1 MSKGLAAGIA
11 VDDPIPLELR
21 ANDAVTHVVNV
32 DSEFRDGGRGGGDSG
47 SFQLSLLSP
56 VRNVLR
62 VRLTSVEMPAEWLM
76 WSAERGNT
84 SIEVYYRDVSGV
96 LMSVRLFVEDAVSYT
111 AEGLVTG
118 LTASITEAA
127 LPIPL
132 TVTWNPAKGGRF
144 VFESG
149 VTTTDRFGIRGGC
162 GLAAAMGFGAG
173 LHSSTRSGISG
184 GDTYTLRSSQCAD
197 LGGDRYLFL
206 RVNDYAVVRQTIV
219 LTGPKRHDF
228 VALAK
233 IWRSAEGDW
242 QWSGGAIVFPAPVDL
257 VRFNVQVVDR
267 YGELVPFCGL
277 SFAMEVLEVRNSS
290 MYNMVRDGLAVSYR

>member
-1 MSKGLAAGIA
+1 MAMA

-32 DSEFRDGGRGGGDSG
+32 DSEFRDGGAGGA
-47 SFQLSLLSP
+47 FQLSLLSP

-62 VRLTSVEMPAEWLM
+62 VRLASVEMPTEWLV
-76 WSAERGNT
+76 WSAERRNT
-84 SIEVYYRDVSGV
+84 SVEVFYRDVSGV

-111 AEGLVTG
+111 AEGLVTA

-132 TVTWNPAKGGRF
+132 TVAWNPAKGGRF
-144 VFESG
+144 VFESSN
-149 VTTTDRFGIRGGC
+149 RFGIRGGS
-162 GLAAAMGFGAG
+162 GLATAMGFSAG
-173 LHSSTRSGISG
+173 LHASTRSGSG
-184 GDTYTLRSSQCAD
+184 DPYTLWSSQCAD

-206 RVNDYAVVRQTIV
+206 RVNDYAAVRQTI
-219 LTGPKRHDF
+219 TGPKRHDF

-242 QWSGGAIVFPAPVDL
+242 RWSGGAVVFPAPADL
-257 VRFNVQVVDR
+257 SRFQVQVVDR
-267 YGELVPFCGL
+267 YGEVVSLCGV
-277 SFAMEVLEVRNSS
+277 SFALEVLEVRNSS
-290 MYNMVRDGLAVSYR
+290 MYTMVRNGLAVSYM

>member
-1 MSKGLAAGIA
+1 MAAGVS

-32 DSEFRDGGRGGGDSG
+32 DSEFRDGGWSGSDSG
-47 SFQLSLLSP
+47 AFQLTLLSP

-62 VRLTSVEMPAEWLM
+62 VRLASVEMPAEWLM
-76 WSAERGNT
+76 WSAERRNT
-84 SIEVYYRDVSGV
+84 SVEIFYRDISGV
-96 LMSVRLFVEDAVSYT
+96 LMSVRIFVEDAMSYT
-111 AEGLVTG
+111 AEELVTA
-118 LTASITEAA
+118 LTASIAEAA

-149 VTTTDRFGIRGGC
+149 SRFGIRGGS

-173 LHSSTRSGISG
+173 LHASTRSG
-184 GDTYTLRSSQCAD
+184 GDDPYTLRSQQCVD

-206 RVNDYAVVRQTIV
+206 RVNDYAAVRQTI
-219 LTGPKRHDF
+219 TGPKRHDF

-233 IWRSAEGDW
+233 IWRNAEGDS
-242 QWSGGAIVFPAPVDL
+242 QWSGGTVVFPAPVD
-257 VRFNVQVVDR
+257 VARFQVQIVDR
-267 YGELVPFCGL
+267 YGEIVGLCGRPV
-277 SFAMEVLEVRNSS
+277 SFALEVLEVRNSS
-290 MYNMVRDGLAVSYR
+290 MYNMVRNGLAVTYL